1 LHTPLLMPVA
11 VRYWARTMR
20 SPMGEL
26 CFAAHSRHAGAEMR
40 ALGDDMAARITD
52 SPALTEL
59 LRPPAAPALSRKLTT
74 DNRTSGPRVRGELL
88 DGPGIYRR

>member
-1 LHTPLLMPVA
+1 MCRAITGAFSGLRADGIAGLPRNLGVLHSPALRAVA

-26 CFAAHSRHAGAEMR
+26 AFAAHSRHAEAEMR

-59 LRPPAAPALSRKLTT
+59 LRPIRHQP
-74 DNRTSGPRVRGELL
+74 
-88 DGPGIYRR
+88 